1 MSNRQES
8 STESLGMLVRG
19 LLEDISTLFRSE
31 IALAKIEIRQ
41 AIAGLGGVAAL
52 FAVALVFALIG
63 GAFILVTI
71 VLALALVMPAWAA
84 SLIVAIALFILAALA
99 GWLGTKRLKA
109 TEFAPMGA
117 IRGMKEDVDLI
128 RSEVQRARGRDSD
141 EP

>member
-1 MSNRQES
+1 MSTRQES
-8 STESLGMLVRG
+8 SAGSLGMLVRG

-41 AIAGLGGVAAL
+41 AIAGVGGVAAL
-52 FAVALVFALIG
+52 FALALVFALIG
-63 GAFILVTI
+63 VAFIMVTI
-71 VLALALVMPAWAA
+71 VLVLALFMPAWAA
-84 SLIVAIALFILAALA
+84 SLIVAVVLFGLAALA
-99 GWLGTKRLKA
+99 GWAGKKRLEA

-128 RSEVQRARGRDSD
+128 RSELQRTRGRNSD

>member
-1 MSNRQES
+1 
-8 STESLGMLVRG
+8 MLVRG

-41 AIAGLGGVAAL
+41 AIAGVGGVAAL
-52 FAVALVFALIG
+52 FALALVFALIG
-63 GAFILVTI
+63 VAFIMVTI
-71 VLALALVMPAWAA
+71 VLVLALFMPAWAA
-84 SLIVAIALFILAALA
+84 SLIVAVVLFGLAALA
-99 GWLGTKRLKA
+99 GWAGKKRLEA

-128 RSEVQRARGRDSD
+128 RSELQRTRGRNSD

>member
-1 MSNRQES
+1 
-8 STESLGMLVRG
+8 MLVRG

-52 FAVALVFALIG
+52 FALALVFALIG

-71 VLALALVMPAWAA
+71 VLVLALFMPAWAA
-84 SLIVAIALFILAALA
+84 TLIVAVVLFGLAALA
-99 GWLGTKRLKA
+99 GWVGKKRLEA

-128 RSEVQRARGRDSD
+128 RSELQRTRGRNSD

>member
-1 MSNRQES
+1 MRQES
-8 STESLGMLVRG
+8 STDSLGMLVRG

-84 SLIVAIALFILAALA
+84 TLIVAIALFLLAGLS
-99 GWLGTKRLKA
+99 GWLGAKRLKA

-128 RSEVQRARGRDSD
+128 RNEVQRARGRHSD